1 MLNVKGTKMNQNSFK
16 KHIELNNNSSSYT
29 ANATCYFGKASWNK
43 KETDA
48 FLSISDCYNTI
59 RLHPN
64 CKYFDNAELKRFKKK
79 LKRLEKFIA
88 KYRQN
93 LPDTLED
100 K

>member
-1 MLNVKGTKMNQNSFK
+1 MKMEQMSFK
-16 KHIELNNNSSSYT
+16 KHIELNDSSSSYT

-43 KETDA
+43 KEANA

-64 CKYFDNAELKRFKKK
+64 TKYFNNEELERFKRK
-79 LKRLEKFIA
+79 LARLEKFIA
-88 KYRQN
+88 EFRLN